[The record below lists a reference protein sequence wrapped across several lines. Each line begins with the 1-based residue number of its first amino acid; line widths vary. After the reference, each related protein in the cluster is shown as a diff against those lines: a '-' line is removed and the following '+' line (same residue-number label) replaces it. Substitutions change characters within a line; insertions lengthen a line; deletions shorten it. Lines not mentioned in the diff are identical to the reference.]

1 MDLQNA
7 KELCKNL
14 PDLREFLFSREVFM
28 SFVEA
33 DRKGL
38 IYGWKFDAEPYLED
52 VHSSKNY
59 SFEASLGSSSVYLQL
74 AFSNTPGGQY
84 AHNDELEN
92 YIRKHFHKFKP
103 QDLQIIVKFDQCMDL
118 IHDDMAKLKTS
129 LSLHLK
135 RYEENLVMQKKSDCL
150 AIFDTCKQFINNN
163 VRANLVHD
171 YVDMLLFDEEIR
183 EEARGKLKGQ
193 SMKKYI
199 CEMVAALRWF
209 DVFRNDVTP
218 HMFASAISKK
228 MAGVESKTLQ
238 TYIEK
243 FYNARE
249 GRLYEWTKAN
259 IEQLKKAPYNP
270 FALII

>member
-52 VHSSKNY
+52 VHSSENY

-92 YIRKHFHKFKP
+92 YIFNLAVAKNVQHGAFDFSDKNVAYDMFQYLKKHITKHDFSFK
-103 QDLQIIVKFDQCMDL
+103 IVFKKEKKEDVLKELLSIENLPKELADYFSTSALCVNDEVQL
-118 IHDDMAKLKTS
+118 WKNQVLEIVNADDEDCFTQVCFS
-129 LSLHLK
+129 CPW
-135 RYEENLVMQKKSDCL
+135 YEE
-150 AIFDTCKQFINNN
+150 
-163 VRANLVHD
+163 
-171 YVDMLLFDEEIR
+171 
-183 EEARGKLKGQ
+183 
-193 SMKKYI
+193 
-199 CEMVAALRWF
+199 
-209 DVFRNDVTP
+209 
-218 HMFASAISKK
+218 
-228 MAGVESKTLQ
+228 
-238 TYIEK
+238 
-243 FYNARE
+243 
-249 GRLYEWTKAN
+249 
-259 IEQLKKAPYNP
+259 
-270 FALII
+270 